1 MTTKFIATFLS
12 SLCCV
17 GMEAATDTLSLNRGW
32 MFKAGEGQYAT
43 LTAAVAKT
51 QGWREVNVPHDF
63 QIEQPWVA
71 PDANEKAD
79 NSDAGANIKSRLSAR
94 GFKEMGGGW
103 YVKTI
108 VPDAKNKGKRALL
121 NFEGIMYYGD
131 VYLNGERIGGT
142 DYGYVGFELD
152 VTRKLKYGEENT
164 IAVYANTA
172 NAKASRWYTGGGR
185 FRDVPLI

>member
-71 PDANEKAD
+71 E
-79 NSDAGANIKSRLSAR
+79 
-94 GFKEMGGGW
+94 
-103 YVKTI
+103 YVS
-108 VPDAKNKGKRALL
+108 
-121 NFEGIMYYGD
+121 
-131 VYLNGERIGGT
+131 
-142 DYGYVGFELD
+142 VGSVVRCSWL
-152 VTRKLKYGEENT
+152 
-164 IAVYANTA
+164 YA
-172 NAKASRWYTGGGR
+172 
-185 FRDVPLI
+185 